1 MGSFG
6 LFAAVPCSSA
16 PVDATLGSS
25 LADSVV
31 CAPGALPTDPHLTAT
46 CPVEEPTNRHFD
58 AGQPHGTG
66 MPRVV
71 GAPWAGIE
79 LSIVQLLSPRTPSDG
94 STANLEPLAL
104 ADALTVPAAAPIKP
118 TGAEVHAT
126 EVHATEV
133 HAAEVHAAEVH
144 AAVEKKAERGQQPE
158 AEAQEQV
165 TRARSRLTSMSMSM
179 CHVHVHVPCAMCPC

>member
-6 LFAAVPCSSA
+6 LSAAVPCSSA

-31 CAPGALPTDPHLTAT
+31 CAPGALPTDPRLTAT

-66 MPRVV
+66 MPRAV

-79 LSIVQLLSPRTPSDG
+79 LSIELLVSARTPSNG
-94 STANLEPLAL
+94 SIANLEPPAP
-104 ADALTVPAAAPIKP
+104 ADTTADPTAPRTPTKAEVRAPTAAAAPPPP
-118 TGAEVHAT
+118 T
-126 EVHATEV
+126 
-133 HAAEVHAAEVH
+133 
-144 AAVEKKAERGQQPE
+144 RLP
-158 AEAQEQV
+158 
-165 TRARSRLTSMSMSM
+165 ARRHSRTQ
-179 CHVHVHVPCAMCPC
+179 HHCPPPPPPLRRLACG